1 MSTSGFVFIQEKG
14 TGSHKPVTK
23 SLIKMHVMDRVVMQR
38 RALKQEYRDDDT
50 DAAERDQPPSLEL
63 RISHNDFRSLAGIDN
78 MLRLSGLSVEV
89 NTQTRFLLHHFLN
102 YRSKTLCTVTAET
115 GWLKYAIKDNALFS
129 TTLYHWASINYSSLP
144 PRYQSAQHLLRLK
157 AAAIQTLT
165 LRLQPPNTSANSNT
179 EIVSDAV
186 IATVACLANIN
197 LMYGDLDEAEIHFQA
212 LKTLIKGRKGV
223 LHLGFEGLAA
233 RIVRWTDS
241 CHSQLSNKE
250 LSFDETSSSSEF
262 VRPQIS
268 LPDSQRFHI
277 QPHKLAIIHELR
289 LIARELITNPKDTMT
304 PDSRVALGFRL
315 LASDRSILK
324 HVHDAND
331 CSVLALVARAALL
344 YSHTVLRGAIRSAR
358 IISTSIDH
366 LKQLIISAFVSRGD
380 IFVSHPTALV
390 WVLLVGMVA
399 SGRENIQGTWFRL
412 CLEKACG
419 SDSKLCWEKIEAT
432 IDAPNN
438 ISPQPFYWMIEEIP
452 LHLPCINSA
461 ILC

>member
-1 MSTSGFVFIQEKG
+1 MSNGGFVFIQEEG

-38 RALKQEYRDDDT
+38 RALKQEHRDDDA
-50 DAAERDQPPSLEL
+50 DATEGDQAPSLEHH
-63 RISHNDFRSLAGIDN
+63 ISQNDLRSLAGIDN
-78 MLRLSGLSVEV
+78 MLRLSGLSIEV

-115 GWLKYAIKDNALFS
+115 GWLKYAINDNALFS
-129 TTLYHWASINYSSLP
+129 TTLYHWASINYSALP
-144 PRYQSAQHLLRLK
+144 PKYQSSQHLLRLK
-157 AAAIQTLT
+157 AAAIQTLAS
-165 LRLQPPNTSANSNT
+165 RLQPTTGGANGNT
-179 EIVSDAV
+179 EMVSDAV

-197 LMYGDLDEAEIHFQA
+197 LMYGDLDEAEIHFQGLKA
-212 LKTLIKGRKGV
+212 LIRGCNGV
-223 LHLGFEGLAA
+223 LHLGFEGLVA

-241 CHSQLSNKE
+241 CHSQLSNQE
-250 LSFDETSSSSEF
+250 LSFDETSPSSEF
-262 VRPQIS
+262 VHPKIP
-268 LPDSQRFHI
+268 LPDAQKFHI

-289 LIARELITNPKDTMT
+289 LIARELITNPKDNMA

-324 HVHDAND
+324 HVHGVND

-344 YSHTVLRGAIRSAR
+344 YSHTVLRGASRSSR
-358 IISTSIDH
+358 IISTSIDQ
-366 LKQLIISAFVSRGD
+366 LKQLIVSAFVSKGD
-380 IFVSHPTALV
+380 IFASHPIALV
-390 WVLLVGMVA
+390 WVLLVGVVA

-419 SDSKLCWEKIEAT
+419 SDSKLSWEKVQAT